1 MMRGE
6 EVVLQERKASWVV
19 LALVLLG
26 FEVSFGCWVFV
37 FRLLVVS
44 WVLWFVESVQ
54 FLTV

>member
-1 MMRGE
+1 MRGE